1 MTAKKLIKDLCKNI
15 EFLIKSSKDGL
26 FSEYWLM
33 DFVSSKVETLGKLLI
48 ASYDVLIDKSVSKY
62 AFTYAILKLESFK
75 DYRQYIKTFDG
86 SRNINTDY
94 SRDNT
99 NIAVSESLVNN
110 REYCQN
116 NWDLYE
122 MLRCKFQHQSAPQP
136 YNNSSVIFT
145 KNARPTENN
154 GILTIGAIDFAND
167 FKNACNELINIQ
179 DNNVQAFI
187 SRLNYLPINISA
199 LNPPVSGI
207 IN

>member
-1 MTAKKLIKDLCKNI
+1 MTAKELINDLCKNI

-48 ASYDVLIDKSVSKY
+48 ASRNVVVDKSLSKY

-75 DYRQYIKTFDG
+75 EYRQYIKTYNG
-86 SRNINTDY
+86 SKTIDAGY

-99 NIAVSESLVNN
+99 NITDSERLVNN

-122 MLRCKFQHQSAPQP
+122 ILRCNLQHRSALQP
-136 YNNSSVIFT
+136 YNNSSIIFT

-187 SRLNYLPINISA
+187 SRLNYLPIHIST
-199 LNPPVSGI
+199 LNPPISGI